1 MAQGALPFKYEV
13 EERKSGMTS
22 LAGLPA
28 YLELGHVAGLRK
40 SIERHIGVRRQS
52 QGWTDAQVVTALM
65 MLNLAGGDSVD
76 DLQVLEFD
84 EGFCKVVRQVEH
96 YGVSRRERRQLERRW
111 RKERQRSL
119 PSASAVFRY
128 LSAFHDA
135 KQEQLRVPGKAFIP
149 ASNAHLKGFAKVNAE
164 FISFLQSKKS
174 VSTATLDMD
183 ATLIE
188 TTKSTAL
195 YGYKGYSCYQPLNV
209 WWSEQEMMLY
219 SEFRD
224 GNVPAGCEQLRVLKE
239 ALRFLPDGVDTVRL
253 RSDTAGYQ
261 HDLLRYCE
269 QGDTGRGRIEFA
281 IGCDVTPEFKRA
293 VAEVSEADW
302 QDMYVERNGK
312 RIKTGMQW
320 AEVCFV
326 PNRIGYSKNG
336 PSYRYLAKRRLLNV
350 QRQLPGVEQADAC
363 LPFPTMI
370 INQSRYKVLGVVT
383 NMDWEAA
390 ELLHWHHK
398 RCGKS
403 EEAHGVMKEDLAGGK
418 LPSSDFGVNAAW
430 WWVMIL
436 ALNLNNQ
443 LKALVLDKE
452 WKPKRL
458 KAIRFWLIN
467 VPGKVLERSRSLFIR
482 ISSRHPGIELLLKI
496 RQKILALQ
504 PHGS

>member
-28 YLELGHVAGLRK
+28 YLELGHVAGLRE
-40 SIERHIGVRRQS
+40 SIERHIGVRTR
-52 QGWTDAQVVTALM
+52 QGWTDGQVVTALM
-65 MLNLAGGDSVD
+65 MLNLAGGDSVE
-76 DLQVLEFD
+76 DLQVLEAD
-84 EGFCKVVRQVEH
+84 EGFCKVVGQVEH
-96 YGVSRRERRQLERRW
+96 YGLRRRARRQMERRW
-111 RKERQRSL
+111 RKERQRTL

-128 LSAFHDA
+128 LSAFHDPR
-135 KQEQLRVPGKAFIP
+135 QEQLRVAGKAFIP
-149 ASNAHLKGFAKVNAE
+149 ASNRYLKGFAKVNAE
-164 FISFLQSKKS
+164 FCSFLQRQNPA
-174 VSTATLDMD
+174 STATLDMD

-209 WWSEQEMMLY
+209 WWSEQEMVLY

-224 GNVPAGCEQLRVLKE
+224 GNVPAGYEQLRVFKE
-239 ALRFLPDGVDTVRL
+239 ALSCLPDGVDTVRL

-261 HDLLRYCE
+261 HDLLKFCE
-269 QGDTGRGRIEFA
+269 GADSGWGRIEFA
-281 IGCDVTPEFKRA
+281 IGCPVTSEFKRA
-293 VAEVSEADW
+293 VSEIAEADW
-302 QDMYVERNGK
+302 HDMYVERSGR
-312 RIKTGMQW
+312 RIKTGTQW

-326 PNRIGYSKNG
+326 PNRIAHSKKG
-336 PSYRYLAKRRLLNV
+336 PAYRYLAKRRLLQA
-350 QRQLPGVEQADAC
+350 QRQLPGGEQSDDD

-370 INQSRYKVLGVVT
+370 MKQSRYKVFGVVT
-383 NMDWEAA
+383 NMDWDA
-390 ELLHWHHK
+390 EPLLHWHHK

-403 EEAHGVMKEDLAGGK
+403 EEAHAVMKEDLAGGK
-418 LPSSDFGVNAAW
+418 LPSADFGVNAAW
-430 WWVMIL
+430 WWIMIL

-443 LKALVLDKE
+443 LKALALGKE

-482 ISSRHPGIELLLKI
+482 ISARHPGIELLMKI
-496 RQKILALQ
+496 RQKILALRPQ
-504 PHGS
+504 AP

>member
-28 YLELGHVAGLRK
+28 YLELAHVAGLRK
-40 SIERHIGVRRQS
+40 SIERHIGVRGS

-65 MLNLAGGDSVD
+65 LLNLAGGDSVED
-76 DLQVLEFD
+76 VQVLESD

-96 YGVSRRERRQLERRW
+96 YGLSRRERRELERRW
-111 RKERQRSL
+111 RKKRERSL
-119 PSASAVFRY
+119 PSVSAVFRY
-128 LSAFHDA
+128 LSAFHDPD
-135 KQEQLRVPGKAFIP
+135 QEQLRVAGKAFIP
-149 ASNAHLKGFAKVNAE
+149 VPNDHLRGFARVNAE
-164 FISFLQSKKS
+164 FISFLQSKKRAA
-174 VSTATLDMD
+174 TATLDMD

-209 WWSEQEMMLY
+209 WWSEQEMVLY

-224 GNVPAGCEQLRVLKE
+224 GNVPAGYEQLRVLQE
-239 ALRFLPDGVDTVRL
+239 ALRLLPDGVDTVRL

-261 HDLLRYCE
+261 HDLLKYCE
-269 QGDTGRGRIEFA
+269 QGDTGWGRIEFA
-281 IGCDVTPEFKRA
+281 IGCSVTPEFKRA
-293 VAEVSEADW
+293 VAETAEADW
-302 QDMYVERNGK
+302 HDMYVERNGK
-312 RIKTGMQW
+312 RVKTGTQW

-326 PNRIGYSKNG
+326 PNQIGHSKKG
-336 PSYRYLAKRRLLNV
+336 PAYRYLAKRRLLNA
-350 QRQLPGVEQADAC
+350 QRQIPGVEQSDAD

-370 INQSRYKVLGVVT
+370 INQSRYKVFGVVT
-383 NMDWEAA
+383 NMDWDAE

-403 EEAHGVMKEDLAGGK
+403 EEAHAVMKEDLAGGK

-436 ALNLNNQ
+436 SLNLNNQ
-443 LKALVLDKE
+443 LKALALGKE
-452 WKPKRL
+452 WKAKRL

-467 VPGKVLERSRSLFIR
+467 LPGNVLQRSRSLFIR
-482 ISSRHPGIELLLKI
+482 ISGRHPGFELLMKI
-496 RQKILALQ
+496 RQKISALQ
-504 PHGS
+504 PQET